1 MYFFVSL
8 LDQLD
13 DRPSLDQL
21 LRRVRKKQGDFIN
34 HTKLWEDVCLTYAKM
49 IRRAAHINEGH
60 EESVFKP
67 IGWEEFSTKTARLET
82 LTQLSPDSLPLLELI
97 RDSLELKKLNNN
109 LMKVTMFED
118 LVADLYARVYE
129 LNMPLL
135 IEQANEENKEKMKV
149 DHLLMTG
156 DTNTETSTPATSL
169 PASDTPAPRGRTK
182 GIARRDV
189 QKRADTIVNLKLGP
203 RTAASKFTATADTDQ
218 SSLQGPN
225 CTSAPTSAPS
235 EAGKQTSGAGASAGV
250 PRSDNNSLNDT
261 ADESDLSDIDES
273 KLDKL
278 TPERKSHFSKVHHAE
293 AGDVE
298 TETDNDGADE
308 GDGEGEGEGEDEE
321 GDENDDGEDED
332 DPAATGA
339 EAGGDEEQDEE
350 GEDEENQDED
360 EAGPNGDETKL
371 DDDVEATD
379 KEADRD
385 DDEPSEL
392 AENQPDDKDLDDSMQ
407 GEIVETPEP
416 TDVTPT

>member
-1 MYFFVSL
+1 MYTSRYVYFFVSL

-13 DRPSLDQL
+13 DRASLDQL
-21 LRRVRKKQGDFIN
+21 LRRVRKKQGDFID

-82 LTQLSPDSLPLLELI
+82 LSQLSPDSLPLLELI

-135 IEQANEENKEKMKV
+135 IEQVNEENKEKMKV

-156 DTNTETSTPATSL
+156 DGNTEASTPAASL

-203 RTAASKFTATADTDQ
+203 RTAATKFTAAADADQ
-218 SSLQGPN
+218 SSSALQGLN
-225 CTSAPTSAPS
+225 ASLGPTSAPYG
-235 EAGKQTSGAGASAGV
+235 AGEQTSGAGDNAGV
-250 PRSDNNSLNDT
+250 QRSDQNSFNDT
-261 ADESDLSDIDES
+261 ADESDLTDVDES
-273 KLDKL
+273 KLNKL
-278 TPERKSHFSKVHHAE
+278 NPEHKTLFSKIHHAD
-293 AGDVE
+293 AGDIE
-298 TETDNDGADE
+298 TETENDGAD
-308 GDGEGEGEGEDEE
+308 EGEGEDEE
-321 GDENDDGEDED
+321 GDENDEGEDED
-332 DPAATGA
+332 DPAATEP
-339 EAGGDEEQDEE
+339 EAGGDEEQGDEGDDEE
-350 GEDEENQDED
+350 IQDED
-360 EAGPNGDETKL
+360 EVGPDGDETKL

-379 KEADRD
+379 KEADED
-385 DDEPSEL
+385 
-392 AENQPDDKDLDDSMQ
+392 QPDQKDPDNLHQD
-407 GEIVETPEP
+407 EIAETPEP
-416 TDVTPT
+416 MDLTPS

>member
-1 MYFFVSL
+1 VYTNRYVYFFVSL

-13 DRPSLDQL
+13 DRASLDQL
-21 LRRVRKKQGDFIN
+21 LRRVRKKQGDFID

-49 IRRAAHINEGH
+49 IRRAADINEGH

-118 LVADLYARVYE
+118 LIADLYARVYE

-135 IEQANEENKEKMKV
+135 IEQVNEENKEKMKV

-156 DTNTETSTPATSL
+156 DANTETSTPANSL

-182 GIARRDV
+182 GIARRDI

-203 RTAASKFTATADTDQ
+203 RMAANKFTAAADTDQ
-218 SSLQGPN
+218 STPQGPN
-225 CTSAPTSAPS
+225 ASSAPTSVPYGS
-235 EAGKQTSGAGASAGV
+235 GERTSGGGVGAGV
-250 PRSDNNSLNDT
+250 HREDQNGLNDT

-278 TPERKSHFSKVHHAE
+278 TSAQKSLFSKIHHAE
-293 AGDVE
+293 GGDNDTE
-298 TETDNDGADE
+298 TENDGADE
-308 GDGEGEGEGEDEE
+308 GEVEGEGEDEE

-332 DPAATGA
+332 DPAAAEA
-339 EAGGDEEQDEE
+339 EAGDDEEQGDE
-350 GEDEENQDED
+350 GEDEEMQDGD
-360 EAGPNGDETKL
+360 EAGPDGDETKL
-371 DDDVEATD
+371 DDD
-379 KEADRD
+379 
-385 DDEPSEL
+385 DEPSEL
-392 AENQPDDKDLDDSMQ
+392 VENQDDSIQ
-407 GEIVETPEP
+407 EDNAEEP
-416 TDVTPT
+416 DPMDVTLS